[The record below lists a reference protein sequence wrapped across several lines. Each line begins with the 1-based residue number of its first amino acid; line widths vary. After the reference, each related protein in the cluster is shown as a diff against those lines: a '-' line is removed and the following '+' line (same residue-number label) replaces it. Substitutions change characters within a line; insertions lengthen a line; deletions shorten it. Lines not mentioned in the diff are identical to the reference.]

1 MILLIS
7 NPGLEASFQKQIR
20 SLGFRVIT
28 FSKEDELIKA
38 FQENF
43 PEVGIVIIDVERH
56 DIELCQ
62 KLRHLGRTK
71 YTHIILLGSKE
82 QEEKIIE
89 ALDAGASDYIFK
101 PVKPIELKV
110 KLLLGKRLVEFDTRL
125 REERE
130 RIRTVYEKIKEDI
143 ETVGELNLK
152 NVELATHFIP
162 SDFISGDVYN
172 VFRLDENYIGMY
184 QIDISGHGISSGFY
198 SLVLYHRLNPDLH
211 SKPYPILKFPSRYPP
226 YYQITP
232 PKKVIEFLDNEFNNI
247 LAVHEQFFTVLYGI
261 LNIKTG
267 KFTFCRAGH
276 NPPLLLSKGRT
287 VYIEEGGGPPV
298 GMGLPRSDGE
308 ITVELSPGDEIVV
321 FTDGIAE
328 VFSPDGDLYG
338 RERIKRILEENRSL
352 PLSKRFELLV
362 EDVRRYCDN
371 GNFPDD
377 ISIMGF
383 KWIGRGR

>member
-71 YTHIILLGSKE
+71 YTHIILLGSKG

-184 QIDISGHGISSGFY
+184 QIDISGHGITSGFY

-226 YYQITP
+226 YYQIVP

>member
-1 MILLIS
+1 MIVLIT
-7 NPGLEASFQKQIR
+7 NPSLEASLQKQVGD
-20 SLGFRVIT
+20 LGFKVIA

-71 YTHIILLGSKE
+71 YTHIILLGSKG

-110 KLLLGKRLVEFDTRL
+110 KLLLGKKLVEFDNQL

-143 ETVGELNLK
+143 ETVGELDLK
-152 NVELATHFIP
+152 NIEFATHFIP

-172 VFRLDENYIGMY
+172 VFRLDESHIGMY
-184 QIDISGHGISSGFY
+184 QIDISGHGVSSGFY
-198 SLVLYHRLNPDLH
+198 SLVLYHRLAPDLH

-247 LAVHEQFFTVLYGI
+247 LAVHEQFFTIVYGI

-276 NPPLLLSKGRT
+276 NPPLFISKDRT
-287 VYIEEGGGPPV
+287 TYIEEGGGPPV
-298 GMGLPRSDGE
+298 GMGLPRSYEE
-308 ITVELSPGDEIVV
+308 ITIELSPGDEIVI

-328 VFSPDGDLYG
+328 VFSPDGNPYG
-338 RERIKRILEENRSL
+338 RERIKRILQENRSL
-352 PLSKRFELLV
+352 PLSERFELLI
-362 EDVRRYCDN
+362 EDVRRYCN
-371 GNFPDD
+371 YGNFSDD

-383 KWIGRGR
+383 KWIGK